1 MIDLFLN
8 LIYNIICKILKGLLV
23 MNNDLFSS
31 YDKITDKCFEI
42 FEKKQK
48 DYGPTWI
55 LNRYSSLIDE
65 IWRKAKRI
73 RTLEE
78 NGEENALINEGRDVE
93 YLAIINYCVMCLIR
107 LGDYGLP
114 ADSEVL
120 EDLSKLDSVTNDQLF
135 TAYKSVT
142 AEIRE
147 LLYRKNNDYGDAWR
161 SMGIYSMTDQV
172 LIRVYRIKTILS
184 NGGKCE
190 ISEGVDSQLKDIIN
204 YCVFALI
211 KLAEAAEQR

>member
-1 MIDLFLN
+1 MTDSL
-8 LIYNIICKILKGLLV
+8 LK
-23 MNNDLFSS
+23 S
-31 YDKITDKCFEI
+31 YDKIIDYSFGV

-78 NGEENALINEGRDVE
+78 NGENNSLIKEGRDVE
-93 YLAIINYCVMCLIR
+93 YIAIINYCIMCLIR

-114 ADSEVL
+114 KDSEVL
-120 EDLSKLDSVTNDQLF
+120 EDLSRLESVSDEKLF
-135 TAYKSVT
+135 AAYKDV
-142 AEIRE
+142 AAKIRE
-147 LLYRKNNDYGDAWR
+147 LLRRKNTDYGDAWK

-172 LIRVYRIKTILS
+172 IIRVYRIKTMLA

-190 ISEGVDSQLKDIIN
+190 ISEGIDAQLQDIIN

-211 KLAEAAEQR
+211 KLEF

>member
-1 MIDLFLN
+1 MTDSL
-8 LIYNIICKILKGLLV
+8 LK
-23 MNNDLFSS
+23 S
-31 YDKITDKCFEI
+31 YDKIIDYSFGV

-78 NGEENALINEGRDVE
+78 NGENNSLIKEGRDVE
-93 YLAIINYCVMCLIR
+93 YIAIINYCIMCLIR

-114 ADSEVL
+114 KDSEVL
-120 EDLSKLDSVTNDQLF
+120 EDLSRLESVSDEKLF
-135 TAYKSVT
+135 AAYKDV
-142 AEIRE
+142 AAKIRE
-147 LLYRKNNDYGDAWR
+147 LLRRKNTDYGDAWK

-172 LIRVYRIKTILS
+172 IIRVYRIKTILA

-190 ISEGVDSQLKDIIN
+190 ISEGIDAQLQDIIN

-211 KLAEAAEQR
+211 KLEF

>member
-1 MIDLFLN
+1 MTDSL
-8 LIYNIICKILKGLLV
+8 LK
-23 MNNDLFSS
+23 S
-31 YDKITDKCFEI
+31 YDKIIDYSFDV

-48 DYGPTWI
+48 DYGATWI

-78 NGEENALINEGRDVE
+78 NGENNSLIKEGRDVE
-93 YLAIINYCVMCLIR
+93 YIAIINYCIMCLIR

-114 ADSEVL
+114 KDSEVL
-120 EDLSKLDSVTNDQLF
+120 EDLSRLESVSDEKLF
-135 TAYKSVT
+135 AAYKDV
-142 AEIRE
+142 AAKIRE
-147 LLYRKNNDYGDAWR
+147 LLRRKNTDYGDAWK

-172 LIRVYRIKTILS
+172 IIRVYRIKTILA

-190 ISEGVDSQLKDIIN
+190 ISEGIDAQLQDIIN

-211 KLAEAAEQR
+211 KLEF

>member
-1 MIDLFLN
+1 MTDSL
-8 LIYNIICKILKGLLV
+8 LK
-23 MNNDLFSS
+23 S
-31 YDKITDKCFEI
+31 YDKIIDYSFDV

-78 NGEENALINEGRDVE
+78 NGENNSLIKEGRDVE
-93 YLAIINYCVMCLIR
+93 YIAIINYCIMCLIR

-114 ADSEVL
+114 KDSDVL
-120 EDLSKLDSVTNDQLF
+120 EDLSRLESVSDEKLF
-135 TAYKSVT
+135 AAYKDV
-142 AEIRE
+142 AAKIRE
-147 LLYRKNNDYGDAWR
+147 LLRRKNTDYGDAWK

-172 LIRVYRIKTILS
+172 IIRVYRIKTMLA

-190 ISEGVDSQLKDIIN
+190 ISEGIDAQLQDIIN

-211 KLAEAAEQR
+211 KLEF

>member
-1 MIDLFLN
+1 MTDSL
-8 LIYNIICKILKGLLV
+8 LK
-23 MNNDLFSS
+23 S
-31 YDKITDKCFEI
+31 YDKIIDYSFDV

-78 NGEENALINEGRDVE
+78 NGENNSLIKEGRDVE
-93 YLAIINYCVMCLIR
+93 YIAIINYCIMCLIR

-114 ADSEVL
+114 KDSEVL
-120 EDLSKLDSVTNDQLF
+120 EDLSRLESVSDEKLF
-135 TAYKSVT
+135 AAYKDV
-142 AEIRE
+142 AAKIRE
-147 LLYRKNNDYGDAWR
+147 LLRRKNTDYGDAWK

-172 LIRVYRIKTILS
+172 IIRVYRIKTILA

-190 ISEGVDSQLKDIIN
+190 ISEGIDAQLQDIIN

-211 KLAEAAEQR
+211 KLEF